1 MIKEE
6 ALFEYL
12 LRLGDSAIVLGHRL
26 SQWCGHGPIL
36 EEDIALTNIALD
48 FVGLGT
54 GLLGYASQIEN
65 KGRTEDTLAYFRN
78 EREFKNVLLAEQP
91 NGDFANTMVRQFFYD
106 VYTYFLYSELKNSK
120 DAQLAAIAEK
130 ALKEINYHLRHS
142 REWMLRLGDGTD
154 ESHSRMQNAVNDLW
168 MYTGDM
174 FDADATDEFLFKESI
189 APDLKEIKQKWELY
203 TKETLSEATL
213 QIPSDNF
220 MQRGS
225 REGKHTEH
233 LGYMLAEMQSV
244 ARAFPDTS
252 W

>member
-54 GLLGYASQIEN
+54 GLLGYAAQIEN

-154 ESHSRMQNAVNDLW
+154 ESQSRMQNAVNDLW

-174 FDADATDEFLFKESI
+174 FDADATDEFLFKEGI

-244 ARAFPDTS
+244 ARAFPGTS